1 MVKISENRNTQQF
14 LTKPPQLGELKKI
27 VDFLL
32 QIKNKGFNILL
43 VNI

>member
-1 MVKISENRNTQQF
+1 MVKISENRNTKQF
-14 LTKPPQLGELKKI
+14 LTKPPQLGEFPKI

-32 QIKNKGFNILL
+32 QIKKGWFNILL

>member
-1 MVKISENRNTQQF
+1 MVKISENGNMPQF
-14 LTKPPQLGELKKI
+14 LTKPPQSGEFLKS

-32 QIKNKGFNILL
+32 QIKIGWFNILL